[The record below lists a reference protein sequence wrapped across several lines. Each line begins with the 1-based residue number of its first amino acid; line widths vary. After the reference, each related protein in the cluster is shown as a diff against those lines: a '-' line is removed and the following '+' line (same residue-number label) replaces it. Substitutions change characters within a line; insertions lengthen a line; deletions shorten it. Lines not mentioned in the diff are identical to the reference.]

1 MATYNKGKR
10 AKLSSNF
17 NLKEFECKCNECN
30 ITIVDAKL
38 VNSLQT
44 IRDHYK
50 KKIYINSGYR
60 CAKHN
65 KAVGGSASSQH
76 TKGKAADIVVKGIAP
91 KEVAA
96 FAESIG
102 IKGIGLYDTF
112 VHIDTRTNKAYWQGQ
127 EQKPITTFITRKSN
141 RQIAEEIIEGIWGN
155 GAARK
160 RKLVAAGYNY
170 KEIQALVNELLRKQ
184 RRNNGTD

>member
-1 MATYNKGKR
+1 MATYNKGKS

-17 NLKEFECKCNECN
+17 NLKEFDCKCKECKL
-30 ITIVDAKL
+30 TIVDAKL
-38 VNSLQT
+38 VYLLQL

-65 KAVGGSASSQH
+65 KAVGGSAKSQH
-76 TKGKAADIVVKGIAP
+76 LRGKAADIVVKDIAP

-102 IKGIGLYDTF
+102 IKGIGLYNTF
-112 VHIDTRTNKAYWQGQ
+112 VHIDTRDTKAYWRGQ
-127 EQKPITTFITRKSN
+127 EQAPIATFITRKSN
-141 RQIAEEIIEGIWGN
+141 RQIAEEIIEGKWSN

-160 RKLVAAGYNY
+160 KKLKAAGYDY